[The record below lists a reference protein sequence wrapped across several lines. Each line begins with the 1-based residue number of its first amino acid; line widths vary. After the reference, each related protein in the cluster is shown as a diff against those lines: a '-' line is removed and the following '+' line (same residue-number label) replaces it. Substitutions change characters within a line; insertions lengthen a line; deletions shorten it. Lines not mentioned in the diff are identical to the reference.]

1 MLTLLRRNALIV
13 AACVMVGVAG
23 GLGGYTFYYANGA
36 SYLSNDPAA
45 CVNCHVMREQYDG
58 WQHAS
63 HRIVA
68 TCNDCHV
75 PHDSV
80 AHKYFV
86 KAEHGYRH
94 SKGFTFQDFHEPIQ
108 MKQASYDVVNDNCVR
123 CHDAMTHDIRLAASG
138 NHSSSQGVTGGVDC
152 IRCHASVAH
161 GPTR

>member
-75 PHDSV
+75 PHDV
-80 AHKYFV
+80 IGKYATKLENGFW
-86 KAEHGYRH
+86 H
-94 SKGFTFQDFHEPIQ
+94 SKGFTLMDFHEPIQ
-108 MKQASYDVVNDNCVR
+108 IRPQSRAILLANCLH
-123 CHDAMTHDIRLAASG
+123 CHEQFVDAIVSHAPPADADTPI
-138 NHSSSQGVTGGVDC
+138 DC
-152 IRCHASVAH
+152 ITCHREVGH
-161 GPTR
+161 GPSKE